1 MAVFTFHLGPDNAV
15 PTELEDVQAAR
26 EECVLVARELACD
39 PFYEGYVLV
48 LDDQGQEIH
57 RSYLAHYR
65 P

>member
-15 PTELEDVQAAR
+15 PVEFDDVHAAR
-26 EECVLVARELACD
+26 HQCEAVARDLACD
-39 PFYEGYVLV
+39 PLYEGYILV

-65 P
+65 

>member
-15 PTELEDVQAAR
+15 PAELDDVHAAR
-26 EECVLVARELACD
+26 TECELVARELACD
-39 PFYEGYVLV
+39 SFYEGYVLV

-57 RSYLAHYR
+57 RSYLTDYR